1 LPSCNKR
8 KAKASPYIF
17 RPAREIM
24 NTEYEVVI
32 GLETHAELATVTK
45 LFCGCSAKFGA
56 EPNTQVC
63 PICLG
68 MPGVLPVMSKKAF
81 EYALKAAVALHC
93 EINGFTNF
101 DRKSYYY
108 PDLPKNYQ
116 ISQNYNNLGANGYM
130 NMEVAGTIKKVRIHN
145 VHLEEE
151 AGKLIHPEETGA
163 DYSLVDFNRAGVP
176 LLEIVSYPDMRSVD
190 EVESYM
196 QTLRK
201 ILLYTEV
208 SDCKMQE
215 GSLRF
220 EASISL
226 RKKGDDKLG
235 NRVEIK
241 NLNSM
246 KSVIKAIEYEA
257 VRQRDVLCKGETVAR
272 ETRLW
277 DEVNERSQRMRS
289 KEEAQDYRYFPE
301 PDLMPVLID
310 DKWLS
315 EVKDSIPELPLDRK
329 QRFTEKFKLSDYD
342 AGVLT
347 EEKTLADF
355 FDECVKMLDR
365 PKAFCNWITNDLL
378 REVKDRKLDI
388 ANLPIRPKH
397 LAALVETI
405 EKGAISSTIAKEVFS
420 EMLQTGK
427 EPQKIIE
434 EKGMSQISDEGFI
447 SSVMDKIIASNP
459 GVIEDYKKG
468 KKNALAF
475 LVGQIMKE
483 TKGKANPKMVN
494 EMLVK
499 KVGV

>member
-1 LPSCNKR
+1 MLKVVN
-8 KAKASPYIF
+8 
-17 RPAREIM
+17 M
-24 NTEYEVVI
+24 EYEVVI
-32 GLETHAELATVTK
+32 GLETHAELATITK
-45 LFCGCSAKFGA
+45 LFCGCSTKFGA
-56 EPNTQVC
+56 EPNTHVC

-68 MPGVLPVMSKKAF
+68 MPGVLPVMNKKAF
-81 EYALKAAVALHC
+81 EYALKAAVALDC
-93 EINGFTNF
+93 EINRFTNF

-116 ISQNYNNLGANGYM
+116 ISQNYYNLGVDGHM
-130 NMEVAGTIKKVRIHN
+130 NMSVNGTIKKVRIHN

-151 AGKLIHPEETGA
+151 AGKLIHPEESGA

-176 LLEIVSYPDMRSVD
+176 LLEIVSYPDMRNVD

-226 RKKGDDKLG
+226 RKKGPEKLG
-235 NRVEIK
+235 NMVEIK

-257 VRQRDVLCKGETVAR
+257 MRQSELLDRGETIDR

-277 DEVNERSQRMRS
+277 DEVNEKSERMRS
-289 KEEAQDYRYFPE
+289 KEESQDYRYFPE
-301 PDLMPVLID
+301 PDLLPVLID
-310 DKWLS
+310 EKWLS
-315 EVKDSIPELPLDRK
+315 EVKNSIPELPLARK
-329 QRFTEKFKLSDYD
+329 QRFIEACKLSDYD
-342 AGVLT
+342 ASIIT
-347 EEKTLADF
+347 EEKVLADF
-355 FDECVKMLDR
+355 FEECIKVLNR
-365 PKAFCNWITNDLL
+365 PKSFSNWIINDLL

-388 ANLPIRPKH
+388 SNLPIKPRQ
-397 LAALVETI
+397 LAALVEII
-405 EKGAISSTIAKEVFS
+405 EKGTISSTIAKEVFS
-420 EMLQTGK
+420 EMIQTGK

-434 EKGMSQISDEGFI
+434 EKGMAQISDEGLI
-447 SSVMDKIIASNP
+447 ESVIDKVIAGNP
-459 GVIEDYKKG
+459 SVIEDYKKG

-475 LVGQIMKE
+475 LVGQVMKE
-483 TKGKANPKMVN
+483 TKGKANPKIVN

>member
-1 LPSCNKR
+1 
-8 KAKASPYIF
+8 
-17 RPAREIM
+17 M
-24 NTEYEVVI
+24 EYEVVI
-32 GLETHAELATVTK
+32 GLETHAELATITK
-45 LFCGCSAKFGA
+45 LFCGCSTKFGA

-63 PICLG
+63 PVCLG
-68 MPGVLPVMSKKAF
+68 MPGVLPVMNKKAF
-81 EYALKAAVALHC
+81 ENALKAAVTLNC
-93 EINGFTNF
+93 EINKFTNF

-116 ISQNYNNLGANGYM
+116 ISQNYYNLGIDGYM
-130 NMEVAGTIKKVRIHN
+130 DIRVNGFQKKISIHN

-151 AGKLIHPEETGA
+151 AGKLIHPEESGA

-176 LLEIVSYPDMRSVD
+176 LLEIVSYPDMRNVD

-226 RKKGDDKLG
+226 RKKGTEKLG

-257 VRQRDVLCKGETVAR
+257 MRQSELLDRGETIDR

-277 DEVNERSQRMRS
+277 DEVGEKSQRMRS
-289 KEEAQDYRYFPE
+289 KEESQDYRYFPE
-301 PDLMPVLID
+301 PDLLPVIID
-310 DKWLS
+310 EKWLS
-315 EVKDSIPELPLDRK
+315 AIKASIPELPLERK
-329 QRFTEKFKLSDYD
+329 QRFIEKFKLSDYD

-347 EEKTLADF
+347 EEKVLADL
-355 FDECVKMLDR
+355 FDECVKLLDR

-378 REVKDRKLDI
+378 R
-388 ANLPIRPKH
+388 
-397 LAALVETI
+397 
-405 EKGAISSTIAKEVFS
+405 
-420 EMLQTGK
+420 
-427 EPQKIIE
+427 
-434 EKGMSQISDEGFI
+434 
-447 SSVMDKIIASNP
+447 
-459 GVIEDYKKG
+459 
-468 KKNALAF
+468 
-475 LVGQIMKE
+475 
-483 TKGKANPKMVN
+483 
-494 EMLVK
+494 
-499 KVGV
+499 

>member
-1 LPSCNKR
+1 
-8 KAKASPYIF
+8 
-17 RPAREIM
+17 M
-24 NTEYEVVI
+24 EYEVIV
-32 GLETHAELATVTK
+32 GLETHAELATITK
-45 LFCGCSAKFGA
+45 LFCGCSTKFGA

-63 PICLG
+63 PVCLG
-68 MPGVLPVMSKKAF
+68 MPGVLPVMNKKAF
-81 EYALKAAVALHC
+81 EYALKAAIALNC
-93 EINGFTNF
+93 RIDEFTNF

-116 ISQNYNNLGANGYM
+116 ISQNYYNLGVDGYM
-130 NMEVAGTIKKVRIHN
+130 DISMNGTISRIRIHN

-151 AGKLIHPEETGA
+151 AGKLIHPEEITA

-176 LLEIVSYPDMRSVD
+176 LLEIVSYPDMRNLD

-201 ILLYTEV
+201 ILLYTEI

-226 RKKGDDKLG
+226 RKNGSEKLG

-246 KSVIKAIEYEA
+246 KSVLKAIEYEA
-257 VRQRDVLCKGETVAR
+257 QRQSEVLDRGETVDR

-277 DEVNERSQRMRS
+277 DEVSEKSARMRS

-301 PDLMPVLID
+301 PDLLPVLID
-310 DKWLS
+310 EKWLFAI
-315 EVKDSIPELPLDRK
+315 KASIPELPSERK
-329 QRFTEKFKLSDYD
+329 QRFMEVFKLSDYD

-347 EEKTLADF
+347 EEKVLADL
-355 FDECVKMLDR
+355 FDDCVKILDR

-378 REVKDRKLDI
+378 REVKERKLDI
-388 ANLPIRPKH
+388 NNLLIKPEQ
-397 LAALVETI
+397 LASLVELI
-405 EKGAISSTIAKEVFS
+405 EKGTISSTIAKEVFS
-420 EMLQTGK
+420 DMIQTGK
-427 EPQKIIE
+427 DPQKIIE
-434 EKGMSQISDEGFI
+434 GKGLTQISDEGLI
-447 SSVMDKIIASNP
+447 ESVIDKVIAGNP
-459 GVIEDYKKG
+459 NVIEDYKKG

-475 LVGQIMKE
+475 LVGQVMKE
-483 TKGKANPKMVN
+483 TKGKANPRMVN
-494 EMLVK
+494 EMLAK
-499 KVGV
+499 KISV

>member
-1 LPSCNKR
+1 MLKVVN
-8 KAKASPYIF
+8 
-17 RPAREIM
+17 M
-24 NTEYEVVI
+24 EYEVVI
-32 GLETHAELATVTK
+32 GLETHAELATITK
-45 LFCGCSAKFGA
+45 LFCGCSTKFGA
-56 EPNTQVC
+56 EPNTHVC

-68 MPGVLPVMSKKAF
+68 MPGVLPVMNKKAF
-81 EYALKAAVALHC
+81 EYALKAAVALDC
-93 EINGFTNF
+93 EINRFTNF

-116 ISQNYNNLGANGYM
+116 ISQNYYNLGVDGYM
-130 NMEVAGTIKKVRIHN
+130 NMSVNGTMKKVRIHN

-176 LLEIVSYPDMRSVD
+176 LLEIVSYPDMRNVD
-190 EVESYM
+190 EVENYM

-201 ILLYTEV
+201 ILLYTEI

-226 RKKGDDKLG
+226 RKKGSEKLG
-235 NRVEIK
+235 DRVEIK

-257 VRQRDVLCKGETVAR
+257 MRQSELLDRGETIDR

-277 DEVNERSQRMRS
+277 DEVNEKSERMRS
-289 KEEAQDYRYFPE
+289 KEESQDYRYFPE
-301 PDLMPVLID
+301 PDLLPVLID
-310 DKWLS
+310 EKWLS
-315 EVKDSIPELPLDRK
+315 EVKNSIPELPLARK
-329 QRFTEKFKLSDYD
+329 QRFIDAYKLSDYD
-342 AGVLT
+342 ASILT
-347 EEKTLADF
+347 EEKVLADF
-355 FDECVKMLDR
+355 FEECVKILDR
-365 PKAFCNWITNDLL
+365 PKSFSNWIINDLL

-388 ANLPIRPKH
+388 SNLPIKPGQ
-397 LAALVETI
+397 LAALVEII
-405 EKGAISSTIAKEVFS
+405 EKGTISSTIAKEVFS
-420 EMLQTGK
+420 EMIQTGK

-434 EKGMSQISDEGFI
+434 EKGMSQISDEGLI
-447 SSVMDKIIASNP
+447 ESVIDKVIAGNP
-459 GVIEDYKKG
+459 SVIEDYKKG

-475 LVGQIMKE
+475 LVGQVMKE

-494 EMLVK
+494 EMLAK

>member
-1 LPSCNKR
+1 
-8 KAKASPYIF
+8 
-17 RPAREIM
+17 
-24 NTEYEVVI
+24 
-32 GLETHAELATVTK
+32 
-45 LFCGCSAKFGA
+45 
-56 EPNTQVC
+56 
-63 PICLG
+63 
-68 MPGVLPVMSKKAF
+68 MPGVLPVMNKKAF
-81 EYALKAAVALHC
+81 EYALKAAVALDC
-93 EINGFTNF
+93 EINRFTNF

-116 ISQNYNNLGANGYM
+116 ISQNYYNLGVDGHM
-130 NMEVAGTIKKVRIHN
+130 NMSVNGTIKKVRIHN

-151 AGKLIHPEETGA
+151 AGKLIHPEESGA

-176 LLEIVSYPDMRSVD
+176 LLEIVSYPDMRNVD

-226 RKKGDDKLG
+226 RKKGPEKLG

-257 VRQRDVLCKGETVAR
+257 MRQSELLDRGETIDR

-277 DEVNERSQRMRS
+277 DEVNEKSERMRS
-289 KEEAQDYRYFPE
+289 KEESQDYRYFPE
-301 PDLMPVLID
+301 PDLLPVLID
-310 DKWLS
+310 EKWLS
-315 EVKDSIPELPLDRK
+315 EVKNSIPELPLARK
-329 QRFTEKFKLSDYD
+329 QRFIEACKLSDYD
-342 AGVLT
+342 ASIIT
-347 EEKTLADF
+347 EEKVLADF
-355 FDECVKMLDR
+355 FEECIKVLNR
-365 PKAFCNWITNDLL
+365 PKSFSNWIINDLL

-388 ANLPIRPKH
+388 SNLPIKPRQ
-397 LAALVETI
+397 LAALVEII
-405 EKGAISSTIAKEVFS
+405 EKGTISSTIAKEVFS
-420 EMLQTGK
+420 EMIQTGK

-434 EKGMSQISDEGFI
+434 EKGMAQISDEGLI
-447 SSVMDKIIASNP
+447 ESVIDKVIAGNP
-459 GVIEDYKKG
+459 SVIEDYKKG

-475 LVGQIMKE
+475 LVGQVMKE
-483 TKGKANPKMVN
+483 TKGKANPKIVN

>member
-1 LPSCNKR
+1 
-8 KAKASPYIF
+8 
-17 RPAREIM
+17 M
-24 NTEYEVVI
+24 NYEVVI
-32 GLETHAELATVTK
+32 GLETHAELATLTK
-45 LFCGCSAKFGA
+45 LFCGCSNKFGA

-63 PICLG
+63 PVCLG
-68 MPGVLPVMSKKAF
+68 MPGILPVMNKKGF
-81 EYALKAAVALHC
+81 EYALKVAIALNC
-93 EINGFTNF
+93 EINRFTNF

-116 ISQNYNNLGANGYM
+116 ISQNYYNLGIDGYM
-130 NMEVAGTIKKVRIHN
+130 DISVNGSPKKIRIHN

-163 DYSLVDFNRAGVP
+163 NYSLVDLNRAGVP
-176 LLEIVSYPDMRSVD
+176 LLEIVSQPDMRNVD
-190 EVESYM
+190 EVDSYM

-201 ILLYTEV
+201 ILLYTGV

-226 RKKGDDKLG
+226 RKKGSDKLG

-246 KSVIKAIEYEA
+246 KSVLKAIEYEA
-257 VRQRDVLCKGETVAR
+257 ERQREVLDRGETVAR

-277 DEVNERSQRMRS
+277 DEVNEKSERMRS

-301 PDLMPVLID
+301 PDLLPVLID
-310 DKWLS
+310 EKWLS
-315 EVKDSIPELPLDRK
+315 AIKNSIPELPLERK
-329 QRFTEKFKLSDYD
+329 QRFIEKFKLSDYD

-347 EEKTLADF
+347 EEKVLADL
-355 FDECVKMLDR
+355 FDECVKLLDR
-365 PKAFCNWITNDLL
+365 PKAFSNWIINDLL

-388 ANLPIRPKH
+388 SNLPVKPGQ
-397 LAALVETI
+397 LAALVEII
-405 EKGAISSTIAKEVFS
+405 EKGTVSSTIAKEVFS
-420 EMLQTGK
+420 EMIQTGK

-434 EKGMSQISDEGFI
+434 EKGMAQISDKGLIE
-447 SSVMDKIIASNP
+447 SVVDKVIAGNP
-459 GVIEDYKKG
+459 SVIEDYKKG

-475 LVGQIMKE
+475 LVGQVMKE

-494 EMLVK
+494 ELLTK
-499 KVGV
+499 KIGNIN

>member
-1 LPSCNKR
+1 MLKVVN
-8 KAKASPYIF
+8 
-17 RPAREIM
+17 M
-24 NTEYEVVI
+24 EYEVVI
-32 GLETHAELATVTK
+32 GLETHAELATITK
-45 LFCGCSAKFGA
+45 LFCGCSTKFGA
-56 EPNTQVC
+56 EPNTHVC

-68 MPGVLPVMSKKAF
+68 MPGVLPVMNKKAF
-81 EYALKAAVALHC
+81 EYALKAAVALDC
-93 EINGFTNF
+93 EINRFTNF

-116 ISQNYNNLGANGYM
+116 ISQNYYNLGVDGHM
-130 NMEVAGTIKKVRIHN
+130 NMSVNGTIKKVRIHN

-151 AGKLIHPEETGA
+151 AGKLIHPEESGA

-176 LLEIVSYPDMRSVD
+176 LLEIVSYPDMRNVD

-226 RKKGDDKLG
+226 RKKGTEKLG

-257 VRQRDVLCKGETVAR
+257 MRQSELLDRGETIDR

-277 DEVNERSQRMRS
+277 DEVNEKSERMRS
-289 KEEAQDYRYFPE
+289 KEESQDYRYFPE
-301 PDLMPVLID
+301 PDLLPVLID
-310 DKWLS
+310 EKWLS
-315 EVKDSIPELPLDRK
+315 EVKNSIPELPLARK
-329 QRFTEKFKLSDYD
+329 QRFIEACKLSDYD
-342 AGVLT
+342 ASIIT
-347 EEKTLADF
+347 EEKVLADF
-355 FDECVKMLDR
+355 FEECIKVLNR
-365 PKAFCNWITNDLL
+365 PKSFSNWIINDLL

-388 ANLPIRPKH
+388 SNLPIKPRQ
-397 LAALVETI
+397 LAALVEII
-405 EKGAISSTIAKEVFS
+405 EKGTISSTIAKEVFS
-420 EMLQTGK
+420 EMIQTGK

-434 EKGMSQISDEGFI
+434 EKGMAQISDEGLI
-447 SSVMDKIIASNP
+447 ESVIDKVIAGNP
-459 GVIEDYKKG
+459 SVIEDYKKG

-475 LVGQIMKE
+475 LVGQVMKE
-483 TKGKANPKMVN
+483 TKGKANPKIVN